1 MLLANSSL
9 LTELAPPAVEAA
21 AAVLQN
27 SRFTRRLSIRPL
39 LPCAFARRACQS
51 RRSRWSSGR
60 RDAFERQCA
69 AKLRPRPAIR
79 PLFAACGFSRPAML
93 RRASIAL
100 RSKNDDLQSRAQE
113 YFVAAQGHMLRG
125 TQLQE
130 AHDAKPCYPRNASDV
145 ACHSCAA

>member
-51 RRSRWSSGR
+51 RRSRWSSR
-60 RDAFERQCA
+60 RRGAFERQCV
-69 AKLRPRPAIR
+69 AKLQQRPAIR
-79 PLFAACGFSRPAML
+79 PLFCCVRFLQARHAEEHPL
-93 RRASIAL
+93 HP
-100 RSKNDDLQSRAQE
+100 RSFQNDDLQSGSQE
-113 YFVAAQGHMLRG
+113 YFVAAQGHMPRG
-125 TQLQE
+125 TTSLLNVPSLQ
-130 AHDAKPCYPRNASDV
+130 
-145 ACHSCAA
+145 